1 MPKPSPRILSLLLV
15 PVLLVS
21 VSCSTDESAFGPS
34 PEPPSQLLSTVV
46 GTTTST
52 VLGTT
57 STLVGTATS
66 TLLAAVDLLTCSE
79 QPYAKSAKVV
89 GPEGGTITVGSHS
102 LFIPRGALN
111 RKVQITAEQVRGS
124 TNSVRFAPE
133 GLRFARPAE
142 VTLSYSNCVQLPLK
156 KRVVYTD
163 ELLKILQLL
172 PSKDATRSRTVTGKI
187 DHFSRYA
194 VAY

>member
-46 GTTTST
+46 
-52 VLGTT
+52 GTT

-111 RKVQITAEQVRGS
+111 RKVQIAAEQVRGS

-142 VTLSYSNCVQLPLK
+142 VTLSYANCVQLPLK

-163 ELLKILQLL
+163 ELLKILDLL
-172 PSKDATRSRTVTGKI
+172 PSKDAPKSRTVTGKI